1 MASIT
6 IRNIGDETKAR
17 LRLRAARRGA
27 SMEEEVRS
35 ILRAV
40 TKVDISVEEILHAK
54 AGNVPGEGAWEGIR
68 KLREKYGTFEFQL
81 PERTAVAGEER
92 VFD

>member
-1 MASIT
+1 MASMT
-6 IRNIGDETKAR
+6 IRNIEDDTKSR
-17 LRLRAARRGA
+17 LRLRAARHGA

-40 TKVDISVEEILHAK
+40 TKADLSVEEILRAK
-54 AGNVPGEGAWEGIR
+54 LAATPREGAWEGIR
-68 KLREKYGTFEFQL
+68 QLRKKYGTFEFQP
-81 PERTAVAGEER
+81 PERSAVAGEEP

>member
-1 MASIT
+1 MASMT
-6 IRNIGDETKAR
+6 IRNIEDDTKKL

-40 TKVDISVEEILHAK
+40 ATTDISVDDILR
-54 AGNVPGEGAWEGIR
+54 AGTREGSQEGAWASIR
-68 KLREKYGTFEFQL
+68 QLREKYGTFEFQP
-81 PERTAVAGEER
+81 PERRALAGEEP